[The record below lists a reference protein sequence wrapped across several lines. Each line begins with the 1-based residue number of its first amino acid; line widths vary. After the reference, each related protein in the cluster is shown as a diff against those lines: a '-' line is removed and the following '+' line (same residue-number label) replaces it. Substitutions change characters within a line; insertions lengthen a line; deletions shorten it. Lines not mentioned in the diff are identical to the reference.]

1 MTPAS
6 APPPGQANELWDLVR
21 GAVILLG
28 TGLVVFGAE
37 ALIGN
42 PVLGLVVG
50 FLAVDFVARR
60 IGATFGEGDFYR
72 QVAIGFGLGA
82 GIALF
87 VALLAVATGLATLRL
102 GSPSFVLLLGLGRSL
117 VAAFRDEV
125 LYRGIPL
132 TLARRVDIPDGYT
145 VVFTALLG
153 AAPLVGAPTFR
164 FEAVLLAFAAGLF
177 FASLFR
183 AGWGRIAFLAHAGWL
198 FLADVAF
205 RGALLDVVFS
215 KGNLGP
221 FARSSGLVAYL
232 AAFVFAVAAV
242 GVNAWRRKRGG

>member
-1 MTPAS
+1 M
-6 APPPGQANELWDLVR
+6 R
-21 GAVILLG
+21 GAAILLG

-42 PVLGLVVG
+42 PVLATVVG

-60 IGATFGEGDFYR
+60 IGAGFGEGNVYR
-72 QVAIGFGLGA
+72 QAALGFGLGA
-82 GIALF
+82 GIALL
-87 VALLAVATGLATLRL
+87 VALLAVATGLATLKL
-102 GSPSFVLLLGLGRSL
+102 GSPSFVLLLGLGRSI

-132 TLARRVDIPDGYT
+132 TLARRSDIPDGYT

-164 FEAVLLAFAAGLF
+164 FEAVLLAFVAGLF

-183 AGWGRIAFLAHAGWL
+183 AGLGRIAFLAHAGWL
-198 FLADVAF
+198 FLADVGF
-205 RGALLDVVFS
+205 RGALFDVVFREGS
-215 KGNLGP
+215 LGP
-221 FARSSGLVAYL
+221 FARSSGLVAYV
-232 AAFVFAVAAV
+232 AAFVFAAAAV
-242 GVNAWRRKRGG
+242 AGNAWWRRTGRRIR